1 MSASKRYIPILIAI
15 AMFGLIALQAIWLF
29 NVYQFKSQELT
40 DKTRDAILQTIKRLQ
55 KEEDSK
61 LILQNIDSLLV
72 TDNIIGSDTK
82 SDMRVIVSNIKN
94 KIKIDTLKWE
104 GHSGI
109 DKKIKFVSDSVQST
123 TIIKTGNGDT
133 NKVIIHS
140 ESINFNHTKNKA
152 KELETLFLKMAL
164 RSSDQSRTVQERI
177 NFKQVKQFVNEELLK
192 RGIHLQPSIYI
203 SSRLTDTSKVKLFF
217 SNHSSEKQNFYN
229 KSFVSLPLYPYEP
242 ESKNIVLEVGFTST
256 ISFVIKQMAGLLVLS
271 LFITLLIA
279 YVMIY
284 TFRRMLSQEKLNQIK
299 NDFVNNM
306 THELKTPIATMSL
319 ALDAISNKAI
329 KNDERKFENYTHI
342 LKEENKKL
350 NNHVEQVLQLALLE
364 SGKLA
369 LNKLA
374 VDLNLLIKK
383 SIQTHQL
390 QIEEKKAKVM
400 YEGEENAIVN
410 ADEFHMQNLFNNIID
425 NALKYSA
432 NECIVKIKLQKRDN
446 SVIISIADNGPGID
460 THLHEK
466 IFEKFFRV
474 QGGNLHDVKGF
485 GIGLSY
491 VKSVIEAHN
500 GNITLKSDIGKG
512 SEFIIN
518 FPLHGV

>member
-1 MSASKRYIPILIAI
+1 
-15 AMFGLIALQAIWLF
+15 
-29 NVYQFKSQELT
+29 
-40 DKTRDAILQTIKRLQ
+40 
-55 KEEDSK
+55 
-61 LILQNIDSLLV
+61 
-72 TDNIIGSDTK
+72 
-82 SDMRVIVSNIKN
+82 
-94 KIKIDTLKWE
+94 
-104 GHSGI
+104 
-109 DKKIKFVSDSVQST
+109 
-123 TIIKTGNGDT
+123 
-133 NKVIIHS
+133 
-140 ESINFNHTKNKA
+140 
-152 KELETLFLKMAL
+152 
-164 RSSDQSRTVQERI
+164 
-177 NFKQVKQFVNEELLK
+177 
-192 RGIHLQPSIYI
+192 
-203 SSRLTDTSKVKLFF
+203 
-217 SNHSSEKQNFYN
+217 
-229 KSFVSLPLYPYEP
+229 
-242 ESKNIVLEVGFTST
+242 
-256 ISFVIKQMAGLLVLS
+256 
-271 LFITLLIA
+271 
-279 YVMIY
+279 MIY

>member
-1 MSASKRYIPILIAI
+1 
-15 AMFGLIALQAIWLF
+15 
-29 NVYQFKSQELT
+29 
-40 DKTRDAILQTIKRLQ
+40 
-55 KEEDSK
+55 
-61 LILQNIDSLLV
+61 
-72 TDNIIGSDTK
+72 
-82 SDMRVIVSNIKN
+82 
-94 KIKIDTLKWE
+94 
-104 GHSGI
+104 
-109 DKKIKFVSDSVQST
+109 
-123 TIIKTGNGDT
+123 
-133 NKVIIHS
+133 
-140 ESINFNHTKNKA
+140 
-152 KELETLFLKMAL
+152 
-164 RSSDQSRTVQERI
+164 
-177 NFKQVKQFVNEELLK
+177 
-192 RGIHLQPSIYI
+192 
-203 SSRLTDTSKVKLFF
+203 
-217 SNHSSEKQNFYN
+217 
-229 KSFVSLPLYPYEP
+229 
-242 ESKNIVLEVGFTST
+242 
-256 ISFVIKQMAGLLVLS
+256 
-271 LFITLLIA
+271 
-279 YVMIY
+279 MIY

-329 KNDERKFENYTHI
+329 KNDERKFENYTRI

-410 ADEFHMQNLFNNIID
+410 ADELHMQNLFNNIID